1 MSTGSQAGIS
11 ERTDRTARAIVL
23 LIVGLVLVAIPL
35 KILDY
40 GYFPPDDVRRHA
52 AKVVSGKAWEEVLVL
67 KSDIGMHSHT
77 GWHSLLSV
85 VQSAA
90 SLNVEELMVFSI
102 VGLFLLY
109 AFTPALMA
117 RFPEAWLLVLSIL
130 SVADPRLLKRLLQGR
145 PYIVTMIVILLIA
158 FTWKRLAQYKPD
170 NKIHAALVLAIA
182 VSVWMH
188 GSWYLFGLPFA
199 SFVLAG
205 ELRAARRF
213 GYCALVGILLGAAL
227 TGSPVAL
234 LEQVIVHALR
244 IFGEGEGHSFL
255 VEEFRPFDGDR
266 YMLIAVL
273 GFVAWRYMRGA
284 WDIKSVKNP
293 VFILGVMGWIF
304 AFYSKRFWFD
314 LGVPAL
320 SVWMIAELGDAFADL
335 KQRQKLASGSR
346 IGMALVFGTVLF
358 LSFTNDLDRRWTKA
372 TSRSYLD
379 FDEPKLK
386 EFVGEGGGIIYNS
399 HMDVFYDTFR
409 KNPHA
414 PWRYMVGFEAAMMP
428 DEDVKVYRYLRA
440 SNRSEKGFR
449 RWAKKMTPEDL
460 MIIRK
465 KGGSSSTKPG
475 IKELKWM
482 YARGGY
488 WIGKL

>member
-1 MSTGSQAGIS
+1 LGIS
-11 ERTDRTARAIVL
+11 NRTATAVVL
-23 LIVGLVLVAIPL
+23 LIVALVLVAIPV

-52 AKVVSGKAWEEVLVL
+52 AKVVSGKAWGQVLVL

-90 SLNVEELMVFSI
+90 SLDVDELMVFSI
-102 VGLFLLY
+102 GGLFLLY
-109 AFTPALMA
+109 TLMPALMS
-117 RFPEAWLLVLSIL
+117 RFPETWLLVMSIL

-145 PYIVTMIVILLIA
+145 PYIVTMMVILLIG
-158 FTWKRLAQYKPD
+158 FTWKRLAEYKPD
-170 NKIHAALVLAIA
+170 KKIHAALVLAIA
-182 VSVWMH
+182 ASVWMH

-199 SFVLAG
+199 SLVLAG

-213 GYCALVGILLGAAL
+213 AYCALAGTLLGAVL

-234 LEQVIVHALR
+234 LEQAIVHGLR

-293 VFILGVMGWIF
+293 VFILGVMGWVL

-335 KQRQKLASGSR
+335 REKQKLPSRAR
-346 IGMALVFGTVLF
+346 IGVALVFAAVLF

-372 TSRSYLD
+372 ASRSYID

-440 SNRSEKGFR
+440 NKRSEKGFR
-449 RWAKKMTPEDL
+449 RWAKKMTPQDL

-465 KGGSSSTKPG
+465 SGRASSKQPG

-482 YARGGY
+482 YVRGGY